1 MAIYTHEEI
10 DGNLIDNSAKKELIT
25 EIKEILNQ
33 YGHFHIGEVDADCSP
48 CLDNTKGNLTH
59 LIEYFSKGY
68 CEVNVYCEKTGDDKI
83 DSYYLNYEEITE
95 SNLAE
100 ILDLCERY
108 KEIQEE
114 ENF

>member
-1 MAIYTHEEI
+1 MSIYTIEEI

>member
-1 MAIYTHEEI
+1 MAIYTDQET
-10 DGNLIDNSAKKELIT
+10 DGNLVDNSDKKELIT
-25 EIKEILNQ
+25 EIKEILND

-48 CLDNTKGNLTH
+48 FLDDTKGNLTY

-68 CEVNVYCEKTGDDKI
+68 CEVNVYSEKMGDDKI
-83 DSYYLNYEEITE
+83 DSYYLNYEELSE

-100 ILDLCERY
+100 ILDICERY

-114 ENF
+114 SN